1 MESIEPCTL
10 APEVFGL
17 IRGSRQCRSRSC
29 NRPRSCRPWRPLMR
43 SLGARTGSTQPGGEG
58 GASMNAKFT
67 GRYRQ
72 GTGGRAGNS
81 AQALSGSAPGSRSA
95 SAQTGP
101 SDTAALTVSAG
112 ALTSREV
119 YQVHPRWDL
128 ICHGRMN
135 TAISRKTRGENPVRR
150 ADCTPRGGR

>member
-1 MESIEPCTL
+1 MQIKELQSPSLLPTL
-10 APEVFGL
+10 EALDAEFG
-17 IRGSRQCRSRSC
+17 REDGQYA
-29 NRPRSCRPWRPLMR
+29 
-43 SLGARTGSTQPGGEG
+43 ARRRKEG
-58 GASMNAKFT
+58 GASMSAKFT